1 MLWVGRE
8 SRRDEKERKKEQ
20 RIQNCDTLLK
30 ATIKIEEQ
38 FNGKKKKT
46 QGTNIIKEKYKR
58 VSFFYHKS
66 RNIRNT
72 WTKVSL

>member
-1 MLWVGRE
+1 MV
-8 SRRDEKERKKEQ
+8 
-20 RIQNCDTLLK
+20 
-30 ATIKIEEQ
+30 
-38 FNGKKKKT
+38 KKKKT